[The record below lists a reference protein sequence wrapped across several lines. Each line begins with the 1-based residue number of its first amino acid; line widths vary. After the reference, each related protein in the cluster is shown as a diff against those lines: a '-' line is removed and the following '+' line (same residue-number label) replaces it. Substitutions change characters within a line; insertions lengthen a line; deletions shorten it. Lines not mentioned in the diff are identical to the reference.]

1 MSSLVGVLGRRRVSA
16 FAGLAVLAALLWPGQ
31 VVAASADPG
40 VEQAQQELD
49 RARRRVGDVQV
60 ALDHAAAA
68 YERAAAHHERLLSE
82 LAQAQAGVRRAAAGE
97 ASAREAL
104 RRRVATVYRTPH
116 ADLALAG
123 AVLEAPDPG
132 TALHVASL
140 VSRMTVRSAREVTGR
155 EQAEHRAMSAL
166 RQRRIIAA
174 GAAGAAEAQQQ
185 RADELTVALDQAKQA
200 IEQARRDVARAE
212 SAARARARATAS
224 RGGASAAVVVDGK
237 TCPVAGPHG
246 FIDSWGFPRSGGRT
260 HKGVDMFAASGTPLV
275 AVADGTVNRVY
286 TNRLGGLSIDFTDVR
301 GDRYYYAHLASAR
314 AASGQRVRA
323 GEEIGTVGQS
333 GNARGTPPHLHWQ
346 YHPGGGGPV
355 NPYALARALC
365 R

>member
-1 MSSLVGVLGRRRVSA
+1 MGGVSSLVGVLGRRRVSA
-16 FAGLAVLAALLWPGQ
+16 FAGLVALVLLWGS
-31 VVAASADPG
+31 ARASAEEVFEAERRLDEARSRADG
-40 VEQAQQELD
+40 VTA
-49 RARRRVGDVQV
+49 

-68 YERAAAHHERLLSE
+68 YERAAAHHERLRSE
-82 LAQAQAGVRRAAAGE
+82 LDQAQAGVRRAAAGE

-104 RRRVATVYRTPH
+104 RRRVATAYRTPH

-140 VSRMTVRSAREVTGR
+140 VSRLTVRSAREVAGR

-185 RADELTVALDQAKQA
+185 RADELIVALDQAEQA

-212 SAARARARATAS
+212 SAARARARAAAS
-224 RGGASAAVVVDGK
+224 RGASSTAAVIVDGK

-275 AVADGTVNRVY
+275 AVADGTVSRVY
-286 TNRLGGLSIDFTDVR
+286 TNRLGGLSIDFVDAR

-346 YHPGGGGPV
+346 YHPGGGAPV